1 MSLPPA
7 AGPGGAWGR
16 RARERA
22 AGAPRRGE
30 GTAGLF
36 GVGLGS
42 FGLGP
47 VGLGWLCC
55 VFFPR
60 GGRRSP
66 RAGAVGRGRR
76 SPRDRNAAGKRE
88 KAGFVFYFF
97 FFFSPFSLSLYAR
110 RCLHAVRREEIDIY
124 VWLDGVWPSIIS
136 EHQRQ
141 DYVPGYEW
149 IYSL

>member
-1 MSLPPA
+1 MVFFHA
-7 AGPGGAWGR
+7 AGGEAPGL
-16 RARERA
+16 
-22 AGAPRRGE
+22 APWGE
-30 GTAGLF
+30 GGDPLAIEMP
-36 GVGLGS
+36 
-42 FGLGP
+42 P
-47 VGLGWLCC
+47 VTG
-55 VFFPR
+55 
-60 GGRRSP
+60 
-66 RAGAVGRGRR
+66 
-76 SPRDRNAAGKRE
+76 E

-110 RCLHAVRREEIDIY
+110 RCLRAVRREETDIY

>member
-1 MSLPPA
+1 MVFFHA
-7 AGPGGAWGR
+7 AGGEAPGL
-16 RARERA
+16 
-22 AGAPRRGE
+22 APWGE
-30 GTAGLF
+30 GGDPLAIEMP
-36 GVGLGS
+36 
-42 FGLGP
+42 P
-47 VGLGWLCC
+47 VKG
-55 VFFPR
+55 
-60 GGRRSP
+60 
-66 RAGAVGRGRR
+66 
-76 SPRDRNAAGKRE
+76 E

-110 RCLHAVRREEIDIY
+110 RCLRAVRREETDIY